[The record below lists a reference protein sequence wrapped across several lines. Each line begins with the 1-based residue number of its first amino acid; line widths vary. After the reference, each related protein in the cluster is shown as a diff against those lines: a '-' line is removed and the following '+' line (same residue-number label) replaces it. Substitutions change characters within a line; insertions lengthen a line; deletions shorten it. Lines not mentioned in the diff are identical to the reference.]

1 MPHARMGGRYR
12 MSLFKVQQAPSLK
25 QQAYEG
31 IKNAIILQKIPPGS
45 ALFER
50 DLGESLEI
58 SRTPVREAIL
68 LLEME
73 GWVKSI
79 PRKGTFVSQITISDV
94 EEVIQI
100 RKALESL
107 IIELIIPIIKERDI
121 EQLNEIYVKQLG
133 QVEDNGQFI
142 SVDKDFHIY
151 LSELSGNRRLVYLM
165 NTVSEQ
171 IRWFGVSAVNLPN
184 RKEQTLKEHARIIDC
199 LKNKE
204 VEKAKKA
211 ALEHIEHTRTAILSS
226 LNATNESVSEEGE

>member
-1 MPHARMGGRYR
+1 
-12 MSLFKVQQAPSLK
+12 MSLFIVQQSLSLK
-25 QQAYEG
+25 QQAYAG
-31 IKNAIILQKIPPGS
+31 IKNAIVLHEVLPGS

-50 DLGESLEI
+50 DLSENLKI

-79 PRKGTFVSQITISDV
+79 PRKGTFVSEITTGDV

-100 RKALESL
+100 RKALEVL
-107 IIELIIPIIKERDI
+107 VIELLIPKITERDI

-133 QVEDNGQFI
+133 LVKDSGQFI

-151 LSELSGNRRLVYLM
+151 LAELSGNNRLVNLIS
-165 NTVSEQ
+165 TISDQ
-171 IRWFGVSAVNLPN
+171 IRWFGVSALNLPN
-184 RKEQTLKEHARIIDC
+184 RKEQTLKEHAWIIEC

-204 VEKAKKA
+204 TEKAKEA
-211 ALEHIEHTRTAILSS
+211 VLEHIEHTRLAVLSS
-226 LNATNESVSEEGE
+226 VSLRD